1 MSAAT
6 VRRRLSIVSGF
17 FAFLQARGDVAAN
30 PVPRGLPTRRER
42 SRPRQGVP
50 LVRVTRQL
58 PRILSPAEV
67 DALTAALRTHRD
79 RAMVAAMVLGGLR
92 RCEVLGLR
100 LEDLHAA
107 ERRVFI
113 AEGKGGRQRLIPVSG
128 RFFAAVAA
136 YLDAERP
143 PGART
148 DRVFVVLKGPRR
160 GQPLSAKGMDEIL
173 AAARRRAGLDHAT
186 CHELRHT
193 CLTRL
198 REAGM
203 ALEAVQAQ
211 AGHASIESTRIYLHL
226 ADDWLAAQYRK
237 AAEVIDAQVFAGQPA
252 GPGALHRE
260 PAVSG
265 PPRRG
270 ANGMGSL
277 PAWADLEPAVP
288 QIAAT
293 MRRYLT
299 QIGCVLRPG
308 SVSGADL
315 ALRSFA
321 AFLAE
326 TAPEVTSTAQVT
338 RRHIEDYKPWLAARP
353 GQNKPRLTT
362 ATIAHRLGTL
372 RMFFVRLDEWGW
384 DEAPP
389 RVPMFPGDL
398 PRQDHPL
405 PKALDDASAA
415 KLLRAAQNDKRLLV
429 RVTVEMLLRTGP
441 AGQRVHLPARRC
453 GRAHRRRPVAAR
465 PGRQAPRGPLPAA
478 APAPGRPDRRLPHR
492 VTSQPATPCCCPAR
506 TASLPTGTPSP
517 ATSTRPAPPPGC
529 PISTPTSSGI
539 RWPPR
544 RSTGA

>member
-1 MSAAT
+1 VHAGDSRLTGSCAGSGGLAAGAGVPLADVYLEFLAGRCRPNTVLAAASDLRLFFAVVAKPPDQIRPADVLAFITAQRTGRGGGGVLQPAGRGDEPGGVSAAT

-42 SRPRQGVP
+42 FRPRQGVP
-50 LVRVTRQL
+50 LVRATRRL

-100 LEDLHAA
+100 LGDLHAA

-143 PGART
+143 PHTRT

-160 GQPLSAKGMDEIL
+160 GQPLSAKGMEEIL
-173 AAARRRAGLDHAT
+173 AAARRRAGLEHAT

-237 AAEVIDAQVFAGQPA
+237 AAEVIDAQVFAGQP
-252 GPGALHRE
+252 
-260 PAVSG
+260 SG
-265 PPRRG
+265 P
-270 ANGMGSL
+270 
-277 PAWADLEPAVP
+277 
-288 QIAAT
+288 
-293 MRRYLT
+293 
-299 QIGCVLRPG
+299 
-308 SVSGADL
+308 
-315 ALRSFA
+315 
-321 AFLAE
+321 
-326 TAPEVTSTAQVT
+326 
-338 RRHIEDYKPWLAARP
+338 
-353 GQNKPRLTT
+353 
-362 ATIAHRLGTL
+362 
-372 RMFFVRLDEWGW
+372 
-384 DEAPP
+384 
-389 RVPMFPGDL
+389 
-398 PRQDHPL
+398 
-405 PKALDDASAA
+405 
-415 KLLRAAQNDKRLLV
+415 
-429 RVTVEMLLRTGP
+429 
-441 AGQRVHLPARRC
+441 
-453 GRAHRRRPVAAR
+453 
-465 PGRQAPRGPLPAA
+465 A
-478 APAPGRPDRRLPHR
+478 APAGSHR
-492 VTSQPATPCCCPAR
+492 
-506 TASLPTGTPSP
+506 
-517 ATSTRPAPPPGC
+517 
-529 PISTPTSSGI
+529 
-539 RWPPR
+539 
-544 RSTGA
+544 